1 MLEGY
6 IVGAL
11 TALVS
16 VTVGHILAK
25 PWLDKR
31 FNKALQKPVQ
41 QPKQGGTP

>member
-16 VTVGHILAK
+16 VSVGYLFGK
-25 PWLDKR
+25 PWLDRWQSK
-31 FNKALQKPVQ
+31 KLQK
-41 QPKQGGTP
+41 PKQGGTP